1 MMVHKAPQDDVVR
14 IVIQP
19 TKGWRSIDFKELWLY
34 RELLYF
40 FTWKDIKVRY
50 KQTILGVLWVILQ
63 PLITMVVFSIFFG
76 KFANVPSEGVPY
88 PVFVFAGLL
97 PWTLFTQ
104 GVTRSVDR
112 ILSDTTLIKKV
123 YFPRLLIPI
132 SASLSALIDFFVA
145 FSILIL
151 LMFVYHF
158 VPMLKGVVL
167 FPFLVMLIFFC
178 TIGVGCWL
186 SAVNVMYRDVRYI
199 TPFFIQMGLFITPVI
214 YPTTVVPERYVW
226 VLYLNPMAGAIEA
239 FRASLLGHKALPVL
253 GLGLS
258 AAIAALLFV
267 SGIYFFRRME
277 RQFADVI

>member
-1 MMVHKAPQDDVVR
+1 MANKAPQSDVVR
-14 IVIQP
+14 IVIRP

-50 KQTILGVLWVILQ
+50 KQTLLGVLWVILQ
-63 PLITMVVFSIFFG
+63 PLITMVIFSIFFG
-76 KFANVPSEGVPY
+76 KFAKVPSEGVPY
-88 PVFVFAGLL
+88 AVFVCAGLL
-97 PWTLFTQ
+97 PWTLFAQ

-145 FSILIL
+145 FGILIL
-151 LMFVYHF
+151 LMLFYHF
-158 VPMLKGVVL
+158 VPMVNGIVL
-167 FPFLVMLIFFC
+167 FPFLVILIFFS
-178 TIGVGCWL
+178 TIGVGFWL
-186 SAVNVMYRDVRYI
+186 SAINVMYRDVRYI

-214 YPTTVVPERYVW
+214 YPTTVVPERYLW

-239 FRASLLGHKALPVL
+239 FRASLLGHKAIPAL

-258 AAIAALLFV
+258 MAMAAIFFV